1 MAVTSNSKETK
12 MSELE
17 LLIQTITNQIA
28 KPARAVVN
36 SESAFVQEA
45 LYKHNSDLARRYW
58 SWVCNEAWDPTRG
71 AVKFG
76 QAVYDLQVK
85 LDQVSKRSQSQ
96 MPDWGISGT

>member
-1 MAVTSNSKETK
+1 

-36 SESAFVQEA
+36 SESAFVQQELA
-45 LYKHNSDLARRYW
+45 KQNVDLARRYW
-58 SWVCNEAWDPTRG
+58 SWVCNESWDPARG
-71 AVKFG
+71 VNKFG

-85 LDQVSKRSQSQ
+85 LNQISKRSQSQ
-96 MPDWGISGT
+96 MPAWGISGT

>member
-1 MAVTSNSKETK
+1 

-28 KPARAVVN
+28 KPAKAVVN
-36 SESAFVQEA
+36 SESAFVQQELA
-45 LYKHNSDLARRYW
+45 KHNADLAKQYW
-58 SWVCNEAWDPTRG
+58 SWVCNEAWDPKRG

-85 LDQVSKRSQSQ
+85 LDQISKRSQSR
-96 MPDWGISGT
+96 MPAWGISGT